1 MKKSVNGKK
10 SSARTRAAAKNGAEG
25 GILRLYIAGQTPRS
39 IAALSNLKEICEDQF
54 KGKYKIEVI
63 DLALSPEKARENQ
76 IFAIPTLVRQIPVPI
91 RKIIGDLSDKQ
102 RVFATLTQEFSG

>member
-1 MKKSVNGKK
+1 MKKSTNGKK
-10 SSARTRAAAKNGAEG
+10 SAANNGDAKNGSESW
-25 GILRLYIAGQTPRS
+25 ILRLYVAGQTPRS
-39 IAALSNLKEICEDQF
+39 LAALSNLKEICEDQF

-63 DLALSPEKARENQ
+63 DLALSPEKAKENQ

-102 RVFATLTQEFSG
+102 RVFATLTQELSA